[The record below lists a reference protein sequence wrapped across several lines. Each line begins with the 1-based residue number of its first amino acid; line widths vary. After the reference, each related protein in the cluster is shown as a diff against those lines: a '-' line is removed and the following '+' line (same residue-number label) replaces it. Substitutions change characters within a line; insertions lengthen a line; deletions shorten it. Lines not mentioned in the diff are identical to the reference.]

1 MTSKGSMAKIKND
14 ITDDINPDG
23 ERYRRVQNS
32 KMMKDIRCTMIQ
44 VVMASES
51 KLTETMKDIRDYN
64 DQNDEEFMEYNDQ
77 DDGDQKLKSL
87 TWSNTTKSI
96 MIKMI
101 TKPKSR

>member
-1 MTSKGSMAKIKND
+1 MKTN

-23 ERYRRVQNS
+23 ERCQRVRNN
-32 KMMKDIRCTMIQ
+32 KMMKDIRCAMIK
-44 VVMASES
+44 VVMPSES

-87 TWSNTTKSI
+87 T
-96 MIKMI
+96 
-101 TKPKSR
+101 